1 MKQLLVGLALLAT
14 GVMAPCVATR
24 AAAPTAMPVYHVTHT
39 VSLGAPDRWDY
50 LSFDPATQRLF
61 IAHGDRVT
69 VLDARDGSVLGQ
81 VEGFAGGTHGIGI
94 VNALGRGYT
103 DDGRAG
109 TAGSF
114 DLRTFKLLHTI
125 KADDDADAV
134 VFDPPSGH
142 IFVVNGDPGTL
153 TVIDPKTDAAIAT
166 VSAGSK
172 LEFAVSGLN
181 GKLYVNAPGKG
192 EIVRIDTHSNQ
203 ADAHWAVPSCKNS
216 AGLAIDTD
224 THRLF
229 SSCRNGV
236 LVVVN
241 ADDGTT
247 VASLPIGRGTDA
259 AAFDPK
265 RRLVFS
271 SNGTDGNISV
281 IAELDANTFRSLGTI
296 PTAVTART
304 MTVDPQSGR
313 LYVAAAD
320 VDAAAQTPAAPAP
333 AAAATPP
340 RPRTPLVPGSL
351 KVLYL
356 DPMP

>member
-1 MKQLLVGLALLAT
+1 MNRPLVALALAAAAASCL
-14 GVMAPCVATR
+14 
-24 AAAPTAMPVYHVTHT
+24 AAAPPAMPAYHLART
-39 VSLGAPDRWDY
+39 VALGAPDRWDY

-61 IAHGDRVT
+61 VSHGDRVT
-69 VLDARDGSVLGQ
+69 VLDGRDGTVLGQ
-81 VEGFAGGTHGIGI
+81 ITGYPGGTHGIGI
-94 VNALGRGYT
+94 VNAVGRGYT

-114 DLRTFKLLHTI
+114 DLRTLKPVRTI

-134 VFDPPSGH
+134 TFDPPSGH

-192 EIVRIDTHSNQ
+192 EIVRIDTGSNQ
-203 ADAHWAVPSCKNS
+203 ADAHWPVPSCKE
-216 AGLAIDTD
+216 ATGLAIDTT

-229 SSCRNGV
+229 ASCRSGV

-241 ADDGTT
+241 ADNGAT
-247 VASLPIGRGTDA
+247 VATLPIGRGTDA
-259 AAFDPK
+259 AAFDAK
-265 RRLVFS
+265 RGLIFS
-271 SNGTDGNISV
+271 SNGQDGNISV
-281 IAELDANTFRSLGTI
+281 IAERDANSFVSLGSI
-296 PTAVTART
+296 PTAVSART
-304 MTVDPQSGR
+304 MTIDPQSGR

-320 VDAAAQTPAAPAP
+320 VDTSAPAAAPAAPAG
-333 AAAATPP
+333 AAAPP

-351 KVLYL
+351 KVLFL
-356 DPMP
+356 DPTP

>member
-1 MKQLLVGLALLAT
+1 MKHLLVGLALA
-14 GVMAPCVATR
+14 APCVTALAAT
-24 AAAPTAMPVYHVTHT
+24 PPAMPAYHVAHT
-39 VSLGAPDRWDY
+39 VTLGAPDRWDY

-61 IAHGDRVT
+61 VSHGDRVT

-81 VEGFAGGTHGIGI
+81 VEGFPGGTHGIGI

-103 DDGRAG
+103 DDGSAG
-109 TAGSF
+109 TASSF
-114 DLRTFKLLHTI
+114 DLKTFKPIRTI

-134 VFDPPSGH
+134 TFDPPSGH

-203 ADAHWAVPSCKNS
+203 ADAHWPVPSCKNS
-216 AGLAIDTD
+216 AGLAIDTA

-241 ADDGTT
+241 ADDGAT

-265 RRLVFS
+265 RHLIFS

-281 IAELDANTFRSLGTI
+281 IAEQDANTYSVLGSI
-296 PTAVTART
+296 PTAITART
-304 MTVDPQSGR
+304 MTIDPQSGR
-313 LYVAAAD
+313 LYVAMAD
-320 VDAAAQTPAAPAP
+320 VDQAAQ
-333 AAAATPP
+333 AAAAAAPVP

-351 KVLYL
+351 RVLFL
-356 DPMP
+356 DPTP

>member
-1 MKQLLVGLALLAT
+1 MKPLLVGLALLAPAAF
-14 GVMAPCVATR
+14 APGFAA
-24 AAAPTAMPVYHVTHT
+24 AAAPTAMPAYRITHT
-39 VSLGAPDRWDY
+39 VALGAPDRWDY

-61 IAHGDRVT
+61 VAHGDRVT
-69 VLDARDGSVLGQ
+69 VLDGRDGSVLGQ
-81 VEGFAGGTHGIGI
+81 VEGFPGGTHGIGI
-94 VNALGRGYT
+94 VNALGRGYS

-125 KADDDADAV
+125 KAGDDADAV
-134 VFDPPSGH
+134 TFDPPSGH

-153 TVIDPKTDAAIAT
+153 TVIDPKVDAAIAT

-203 ADAHWAVPSCKNS
+203 ADAHWPVPSCKDS
-216 AGLAIDTD
+216 TGLAIDTD

-236 LVVVN
+236 LAVVD
-241 ADDGTT
+241 ADDGST

-271 SNGTDGNISV
+271 SNGTDGTISV
-281 IAELDANTFRSLGTI
+281 IAELDANTFRPLGTI
-296 PTAVTART
+296 ATAVTART
-304 MTVDPQSGR
+304 MTLDPQSGR
-313 LYVAAAD
+313 LYVAAAE
-320 VDAAAQTPAAPAP
+320 VDQAAQAAAAPAP
-333 AAAATPP
+333 
-340 RPRTPLVPGSL
+340 RPRAPLVAGSL

-356 DPMP
+356 DPTP